1 MTPELLLKTG
11 ILPALSYLRGHGI
24 EDKMSARRMLVAIA
38 MQESNLAH
46 RRQVSSDGTESG
58 PAVSFYQAELTG
70 AGYWLLRHAVSGP
83 ILKKACADFN
93 ITATPQGVWDAI
105 RYNDVFASIVARLNL
120 FVLPSAMAEAVDI
133 GWKQYL
139 SAWRPGKPHEST
151 WPTNWSAA
159 DIIVKANP

>member
-1 MTPELLLKTG
+1 MTPELFLKTG
-11 ILPALSYLRGHGI
+11 IVPALAYLRQNGI
-24 EDKMSARRMLVAIA
+24 EDKMPVRRMLIAIA
-38 MQESNLAH
+38 LQESALAH

-70 AGYWLLRHAVSGP
+70 AGYWLLRHAVSAP
-83 ILKKACADFN
+83 ILKKACVDFN
-93 ITATPQGVWDAI
+93 VVPTPQGVWDAI

-120 FVLPSAMAEAVDI
+120 FVLPSKMAEDADM

-139 SAWRPGKPHEST
+139 SAWRPGKPKEES
-151 WPTNWSAA
+151 WSANWSAA